1 MGNQSIAQTQSSKL
15 KKAKAFAGKND
26 YERQTSGPKHVPQ
39 LAKERT
45 RDAVLTI
52 IIRRSARNA
61 LAHNSESVASTLDT
75 ERPISPSQPI
85 FFKIFKK
92 FGTGIALRV
101 IHPID
106 AKHLQLPSPMLL
118 AVGDPVVDRRQNLVL
133 QGKFHTSCSFFDL
146 LRPFCPDQSHG
157 NTGLSK
163 RPCQD

>member
-1 MGNQSIAQTQSSKL
+1 MGNQSIAQTRSSKL

-26 YERQTSGPKHVPQ
+26 YERQTSGPKYVPQ

-52 IIRRSARNA
+52 IFRRSARNA
-61 LAHNSESVASTLDT
+61 LAHNFESVASKLDT

-106 AKHLQLPSPMLL
+106 AKHLQLPSPMLF
-118 AVGDPVVDRRQNLVL
+118 AVGDPVIDRRQNLIL
-133 QGKFHTSCSFFDL
+133 QGKSHTSCSFFDL
-146 LRPFCPDQSHG
+146 LRPFRPDQRHG